1 MIQVSLRDR
10 MRFYKLR
17 MTPDAAIKATGFN
30 EQLKPELI
38 PEQNDPFRIEWI
50 YDIATEPFY
59 VGEKVRQ
66 AIPIIGRISC
76 FAGVEIGRASCRERV
91 SSKV

>member
-1 MIQVSLRDR
+1 VSLRDR

-17 MTPDAAIKATGFN
+17 MTPDAAIKAAAFN

-38 PEQNDPFRIEWI
+38 PEQNDPFRVEWI
-50 YDIATEPFY
+50 HDIATEPYY

-66 AIPIIGRISC
+66 AVPTTHHLTFFRHCGLQILK
-76 FAGVEIGRASCRERV
+76 
-91 SSKV
+91 SKGTL

>member
-1 MIQVSLRDR
+1 VIQVSLRDR

-17 MTPDAAIKATGFN
+17 MTPDAAIKAAGFN

-38 PEQNDPFRIEWI
+38 PEQNDPFRVDWI
-50 YDIATEPFY
+50 HDIATEPFF

-66 AIPIIGRISC
+66 AFSDVEPSHVFCRRCGLPILKSRGTL
-76 FAGVEIGRASCRERV
+76 
-91 SSKV
+91 

>member
-1 MIQVSLRDR
+1 MSLRDR

-17 MTPDAAIKATGFN
+17 MTPDAAIKAAAFN

-38 PEQNDPFRIEWI
+38 PEQNDPFRVDWI
-50 YDIATEPFY
+50 YDIATEPYY

-66 AIPIIGRISC
+66 TVPKWNHLMLCRHYGLQIPKSRGIS
-76 FAGVEIGRASCRERV
+76 
-91 SSKV
+91 

>member
-1 MIQVSLRDR
+1 

-17 MTPDAAIKATGFN
+17 MTPDAAIKAAAFN

-38 PEQNDPFRIEWI
+38 PEQNDPFRVDWI
-50 YDIATEPFY
+50 YDIATEPYY

-66 AIPIIGRISC
+66 TVPKWDHLMLCRHYGLQILKSRGIP
-76 FAGVEIGRASCRERV
+76 
-91 SSKV
+91 